1 MGNEVKFI
9 KCDIMEVMMFP
20 PVFADRMRELGLD
33 VSLYGKYPRKCI
45 HILDNEDEIVSM
57 FRLQPV
63 LWAEHCYWVDD
74 PVKIQ
79 DEYYDSI
86 FVQDAGSAVP
96 VLALD
101 VTQND
106 RVLDLC
112 AAPGSKTL
120 HLVRRAGHVTAVD
133 AHRKRVQRLEYN
145 MVRFHV
151 QNCSILRADGRRL
164 RSPEQVDKVLVD
176 APCTGEGMVGKIHK
190 VLKLWSVK
198 RIKLMSKTQ
207 KQLVLRGLLLVK
219 DGGTLVYS
227 TCTFAPE
234 ENEGVVNAVLEKAD
248 VELEQIFIPNLQY
261 RSGLTEWHEKE
272 YSPEVKKAIRV
283 NPFHNCTNGFFA
295 AKFRKL

>member
-1 MGNEVKFI
+1 MIRLI
-9 KCDIMEVMMFP
+9 KYVIMKIMMFP
-20 PVFADRMRELGLD
+20 PVFVDRMRELGLD
-33 VSLYGKYPRKCI
+33 VSLYEKYPRKCI
-45 HILDNEDEIVSM
+45 HILDNEDEIVNL

-63 LWAEHCYWVDD
+63 PWAEHCYWVDD

-79 DEYYDSI
+79 DEYYGSI

-101 VTQND
+101 VKKGD
-106 RVLDLC
+106 CVLDLC

-120 HLVRRAGHVTAVD
+120 HLVRRARHVLAVD

-145 MVRFHV
+145 VMRFRI

-164 RSPEQVDKVLVD
+164 QLPEQVDKVLVD

-198 RIKLMSKTQ
+198 RTKLMSKTQ
-207 KQLVLRGLLLVK
+207 KQLVLRGLSLVK

-248 VELEQIFIPNLQY
+248 VELEQIFIPKLQY
-261 RSGLTEWHEKE
+261 TPGLTEWQQKE
-272 YSPEVKKAIRV
+272 YRPEVKKAIRV
-283 NPFHNCTNGFFA
+283 YPFHNCTNGFFVA
-295 AKFRKL
+295 EFKKL